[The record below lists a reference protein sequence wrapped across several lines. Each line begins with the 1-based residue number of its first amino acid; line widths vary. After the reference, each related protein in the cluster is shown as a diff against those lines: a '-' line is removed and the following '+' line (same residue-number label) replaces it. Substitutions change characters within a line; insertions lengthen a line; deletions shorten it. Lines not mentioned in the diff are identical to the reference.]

1 MIKELNLEGVTEL
14 LAIATQNAVPL
25 DVGKSITP
33 SKAVNP
39 IIVIEGLD
47 ATGMFDYDCVLVCI
61 GERLIGVWT

>member
-1 MIKELNLEGVTEL
+1 MKELNLDGVTEL

-47 ATGMFDYDCVLVCI
+47 ATGI
-61 GERLIGVWT
+61 LIIMCASMNRFTCTCEYW